1 MSKRKRSLRF
11 RLSFF
16 FAILLLAAWS
26 AAALSSWLI
35 SMKRIDTFFDTQ
47 QMLFAKQLAGASYNP
62 RTAHLP
68 DTDDILAAAGKG
80 EEGEQEDDA
89 LAFAV
94 FSPAGRLLLSDGE
107 EGKKF
112 VFAPDSNGFVNTR
125 VDGDRWRIVWLTSLD
140 RSVIVAVG
148 QECEYREEM
157 VFEIMAGQMLPWLLL
172 LPVLLIGLAWMLSRE
187 LAPLR
192 AVAVSLGMRD
202 LNDTTPVAI
211 NVQSEVLPLVHSLNA
226 LFARFGAMLRRE
238 RAFIAD
244 AAHEL
249 RTPLAGLSIQVQV
262 AQNARQPE
270 KRSHALVQLRKSIG
284 RTSRLV
290 DQLLML
296 FKLESQDADPSG
308 SGKPSLS
315 RFEWSR
321 LVASAL
327 EEAREQIEAK
337 SIELAVC
344 DDSSGAY
351 VCGQNALLGVML
363 GNVIGNAVKYTPEA
377 GKIEVLLNA
386 RNLTVRNS
394 SRDIPA
400 AEMARLGERFFRPP
414 GETEMGS
421 GLGLSIVK
429 RIAELHG
436 LIVNLNATSG
446 CFAVTFAFSGIRPLP
461 GSVEDELLG
470 ALPQIL
476 QGG

>member
-11 RLSFF
+11 RLSRF
-16 FAILLLAAWS
+16 FAILLFAAWS
-26 AAALSSWLI
+26 IAALSSWLI
-35 SMKRIDTFFDTQ
+35 SKERIDTFFDTQ
-47 QMLFAKQLAGASYNP
+47 QMLFAKQLAGAGYGTITS
-62 RTAHLP
+62 HLP

-80 EEGEQEDDA
+80 DEGEQEDDA

-94 FSPAGRLLLSDGE
+94 FSPEGKLLLSDGE

-112 VFAPDSNGFVNTR
+112 VFTPHANGFVNTR
-125 VDGDRWRIVWLTSLD
+125 VDGERWRIVWLTSLD
-140 RSVIVAVG
+140 RKVIVAVG
-148 QECEYREEM
+148 QEREYREEM
-157 VFEIMAGQMLPWLLL
+157 VLEIIVGQMLPWLFL
-172 LPVLLIGLAWMLSRE
+172 LPVLLIGLIWMLSRE

-192 AVAVSLGMRD
+192 AVAESLAMRD

-211 NVQSEVLPLVHSLNA
+211 NVQSEVLPLVQALNG

-270 KRSHALVQLRKSIG
+270 KRSHALAQLRKSIG

-296 FKLESQDADPSG
+296 FKLESQDAKPSG
-308 SGKPSLS
+308 FVSTSS
-315 RFEWSR
+315 SR
-321 LVASAL
+321 LPWAGLVKTAL
-327 EEAREQIEAK
+327 EEAQDQIEAK
-337 SIELAVC
+337 GIGLSMLE
-344 DDSSGAY
+344 DSSGAS
-351 VCGQNALLGVML
+351 VSGQGELLGVML
-363 GNVIGNAVKYTPEA
+363 RNVVNNAVKYTPEA
-377 GKIEVLLNA
+377 GKIEILLSGCG
-386 RNLTVRNS
+386 LTVRNS

-400 AEMARLGERFFRPP
+400 EETARLGERFFRPP
-414 GETEMGS
+414 GETEAGS

-436 LIVNLNATSG
+436 LAVKINEASG
-446 CFAVTFAFSGIRPLP
+446 WFTVTISFQNSGR
-461 GSVEDELLG
+461 VD
-470 ALPQIL
+470 
-476 QGG
+476 